1 MFRQQLGDALAGLD
15 QPTFDGLNTYSVSR
29 AVREAGIT
37 VALAGSGGDEL
48 FGGYSSFSD
57 LPRARRW
64 SKALSLF
71 PQVLRRAA
79 AAVVSRVKTGA
90 PGPVPPQMRWG
101 KLGDAL
107 STNGD
112 LLALYQCSYSLFTE
126 DFHAQLAESS
136 PSTDMWRG
144 LPQELMTELRENTA
158 RMSELETL
166 STYELA
172 LFLRERLL
180 RDTDAASMAVSLEV
194 RVPLIDHTVIEALSR
209 VSVERRFLPVF
220 KKRLLRELALSE
232 LDPAMFEREKYG
244 FELPLGVWCRQG
256 LREDMEQTLGDIVL
270 CRRVGLRPASV
281 ASLWRAFQSHAPGI
295 DWYRIWAIYIL
306 LWWCRRYEFSL

>member
-1 MFRQQLGDALAGLD
+1 M
-15 QPTFDGLNTYSVSR
+15 
-29 AVREAGIT
+29 
-37 VALAGSGGDEL
+37 
-48 FGGYSSFSD
+48 
-57 LPRARRW
+57 
-64 SKALSLF
+64 
-71 PQVLRRAA
+71 
-79 AAVVSRVKTGA
+79 
-90 PGPVPPQMRWG
+90 
-101 KLGDAL
+101 
-107 STNGD
+107 
-112 LLALYQCSYSLFTE
+112 
-126 DFHAQLAESS
+126 
-136 PSTDMWRG
+136 
-144 LPQELMTELRENTA
+144 
-158 RMSELETL
+158 
-166 STYELA
+166 
-172 LFLRERLL
+172 
-180 RDTDAASMAVSLEV
+180 
-194 RVPLIDHTVIEALSR
+194 RVPLIDHTGIEALSR